1 MTGRRGPALPLHVIK
16 AAIRAAFSPLEEQP
30 LVTCRNSLQMSALHP
45 TRPILGG
52 TVEDRP
58 HPRMASSTRLERGS
72 AWSPCSSRS
81 SVRPAPRCL
90 GFPRR
95 RPRCRPRTAPSLDYR
110 LPRSLRCAG
119 KGIRGSTVLTSRL
132 TGFEAGDSGV
142 AEHLSSSSATIS
154 RIAGRLIGVLRPN
167 WKICRKDSG

>member
-1 MTGRRGPALPLHVIK
+1 MTGRRGPALRAPRHKSRNPHRVL
-16 AAIRAAFSPLEEQP
+16 AAERNSP
-30 LVTCRNSLQMSALHP
+30 LVTCRNWLQMSALYP

-52 TVEDRP
+52 TVDDRP

-81 SVRPAPRCL
+81 SVRPAPCCL

-95 RPRCRPRTAPSLDYR
+95 WPRCRPGTAPSLDYR

-119 KGIRGSTVLTSRL
+119 KGIRGSSVSTSRL

-142 AEHLSSSSATIS
+142 TEYLSSSSATIS
-154 RIAGRLIGVLRPN
+154 RIAGKLI
-167 WKICRKDSG
+167 RKDSG